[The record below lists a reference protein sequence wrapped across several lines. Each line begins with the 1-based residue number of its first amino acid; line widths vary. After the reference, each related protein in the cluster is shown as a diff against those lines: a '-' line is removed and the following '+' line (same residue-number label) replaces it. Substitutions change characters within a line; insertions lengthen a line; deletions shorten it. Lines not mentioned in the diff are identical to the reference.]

1 MGAEAKPIQNKE
13 NSGSKDQF
21 WNPRF
26 WDGVT
31 MSVWFKALVAG
42 RFRFGIHRVAMGLL
56 ICILSVLNS
65 ILAFGQCLFFGRK
78 IKKQKL
84 IGPPVFILGHWR
96 SGTTLL
102 HEYMIRDDRFT
113 TADTYTCFAPSHF
126 IFSGPVFRPFVQLLM
141 PKKRPMDNMAAGL
154 DRPQEDEFALCAL
167 GVPSPYL
174 NILFPNNPPIY
185 PEYLTLRDISDAQR
199 KAWLD
204 KFEWLLKTL
213 TVHCPKRI
221 LLKSPPHTGRIKTFL
236 ERFPEAK
243 FVHIHRN
250 PYTLY
255 PSTYN
260 LWMKLSRTH
269 GVQLPTGKNLQEK
282 VFSDFEWMY
291 AAYDEDIKSLRPDQ
305 IIDISFEELTSDPVA
320 VLERIYAQLEL
331 GDFETYRQKFTDF
344 AATQK
349 SYKKNKFEIAPEIR
363 DGVTRRWSK
372 YIHKYGYEIP
382 QPADK

>member
-1 MGAEAKPIQNKE
+1 MSGESKPVSNKE
-13 NSGSKDQF
+13 KSGSKDQF

-31 MSVWFKALVAG
+31 ISVWWKAVCAG

-56 ICILSVLNS
+56 ICGLSVVNS
-65 ILAFGQCLFFGRK
+65 ILALGQRIFYGRK
-78 IKKQKL
+78 IRKQKL
-84 IGPPVFILGHWR
+84 TAPPVFILGHWR

-113 TADTYTCFAPSHF
+113 CADTYTCFAPSHF
-126 IFSGPVFRPFVQLLM
+126 IFSGPFMRPFVSLLM
-141 PKKRPMDNMAAGL
+141 PAKRPMDNMAAGL

-185 PEYLTLRDISDAQR
+185 PEYLTLRTVSDSAR

-204 KFEWLLKTL
+204 KFEWLLKAL
-213 TVHCPKRI
+213 TFASPKRV
-221 LLKSPPHTGRIKTFL
+221 LLKSPPHTARIKTIL
-236 ERFPEAK
+236 ERFPDAK

-250 PYTLY
+250 PYTLF

-269 GVQLPTGKNLQEK
+269 GVQIPSGKNLDEK
-282 VFSDFEWMY
+282 VFSDFEKMY
-291 AAYDEDIKSLRPDQ
+291 QAFDEDVKTLHDGQ
-305 IIDISFEELTSDPVA
+305 FADIAFDDLTADPVET
-320 VLERIYAQLEL
+320 LRKIYEQLHL
-331 GDFETYRQKFTDF
+331 DGFEQYRETFTAF

-349 SYKKNKFEIAPEIR
+349 SYKKNQFEIAPEIR
-363 DGVTRRWSK
+363 DTITRRWHG
-372 YIHKYGYEIP
+372 YIDRYGYGGN
-382 QPADK
+382 